1 MTASTATRRFSLPTG
16 VVPALVV
23 LVIVVA
29 QWDAIQPL
37 VTGSRTVLLQGI
49 ITGVLIGTIYG
60 LVAMGLTLIF
70 GVLEIVNFAHGAFM
84 TVAMYLVYLIAT
96 TFGLDPYLAMPL
108 VVVAAFLLGAG
119 VQRFVIE
126 RSMGGPLENQLLLTL
141 GLSILIENL
150 LLLGFSA
157 TPRTVRIGYA
167 GADIDL
173 GFATLDFPLRVGG
186 AVADLPRVIAFTGA
200 LLAGAGL
207 YVFLRRT
214 RTGTAIR
221 AVGDNPTGAALT
233 GIDVRRIQ
241 VLTFAIGTAVVGV
254 AGTLVLPF
262 LSVEPVTGA
271 QFNILSFVVVVLGG
285 LGNVRGALAAGV
297 IVGLTQQ
304 VGGLVFPGQSKL
316 LVVFIVFVLALFL
329 RPEGILGGRK

>member
-1 MTASTATRRFSLPTG
+1 MTATTATRRRRLPTG
-16 VVPALVV
+16 AVPAMVV
-23 LVIVVA
+23 AAIVIV
-29 QWDAIQPL
+29 QWDSVQPL
-37 VTGSRTVLLQGI
+37 VTGSRTVLTQAV

-70 GVLEIVNFAHGAFM
+70 GVLDIVNFAHGAFM
-84 TVAMYLVYLIAT
+84 TVAMYLVYVAAT
-96 TFGLDPYLAMPL
+96 TFGIDPYLTLPI
-108 VVVAAFLLGAG
+108 VVAAAFALGAG

-150 LLLGFSA
+150 LLLGFTA
-157 TPRTVRIGYA
+157 TPRTVQLGYES
-167 GADIDL
+167 ADIPL
-173 GFATLDFPLRVGG
+173 GIGTLDFPLRIGG
-186 AVADLPRVIAFTGA
+186 AVADLPRVIAFIGA
-200 LLAGAGL
+200 LIAGGL
-207 YVFLRRT
+207 LHQFLLRS

-221 AVGDNPTGAALT
+221 AVGQNATGAALT
-233 GIDVRRIQ
+233 GIDVRRIR

-262 LSVEPVTGA
+262 LSVEPITGA

-285 LGNVRGALAAGV
+285 LGNVRGALLAGI

-329 RPEGILGGRK
+329 RPEGILGGRQ